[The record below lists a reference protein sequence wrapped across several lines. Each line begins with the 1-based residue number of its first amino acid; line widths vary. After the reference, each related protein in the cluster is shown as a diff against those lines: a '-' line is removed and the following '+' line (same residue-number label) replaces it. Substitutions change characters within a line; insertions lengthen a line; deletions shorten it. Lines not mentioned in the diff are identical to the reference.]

1 MLTALQLPLAEAAF
15 GLQRWDYI
23 AFGLFFVILSVI
35 GYRAGRGERASSEEY
50 FLAGKKLPWYVVGGS
65 FIASN
70 ISSDQF
76 IGMVGAAMVYG
87 VCVSLYEWA
96 NVATYAILIWF
107 FVPFLLASKV
117 FTTPEYLE
125 KRFSPAVRTVFAVVT
140 IISNVVA
147 FLAAV
152 LYGGA
157 LALHELFGW
166 ELWPSIIG
174 LGIVAGIWAVY
185 GGLSSVAWTDLFT
198 VAIMLIGGV
207 VVTVLGL
214 LALAPD
220 GGGIIEGF
228 QVMLDRNEATSG
240 PWAEAV
246 QSNTK
251 ELANADTYNRLSVI
265 QPASH
270 PLTPTVGML
279 TFLLSVSLWYNVL
292 NQFMIQR
299 VLGAKDMYHARM
311 GIVFA
316 GWLKVILPVITIV
329 PGMVLFAMH
338 PEILMLEPWGD
349 VKPAAD
355 KGYVQLIQS
364 LVPVG
369 LRGLFLAALFGAI
382 QSTVNSVLNSTSTII
397 TFDLYRRLWRPQS
410 TDRQLVIVGV
420 VASVVVLAVAI
431 VIGRFIGDLG
441 GGLFE
446 YVISL
451 YVLFAPPFAAV
462 FLLGILWRRVTAPAA
477 LATVI
482 VGMLAGLGLKI
493 FLTNAT
499 DYPAWLGSF
508 PNQASILY
516 LICMATCVIV
526 TFLTPP
532 PKPGQVTDQ
541 LCMNWKKMNIFSN
554 LGDRWYKSVVFW
566 WLAYSVVIGLLM
578 LYFSG
583 LFFPAGAGH
592 RPALHELEEDEH
604 LQQPRRPLVQER
616 GLLVAGLLGRDRP
629 PDALLFRAL
638 FPSRARKLTFQPNK
652 NEWHDNENQ
661 EQR

>member
-1 MLTALQLPLAEAAF
+1 MNIALQLPLAEATFSLHLWDIVAF
-15 GLQRWDYI
+15 
-23 AFGLFFVILSVI
+23 ALFFIILSVI

-125 KRFSPAVRTVFAVVT
+125 KRFSPSVRTLFAVVT

-157 LALHELFGW
+157 LALHALFGW
-166 ELWPSIIG
+166 DLWPSIIG

-198 VAIMLIGGV
+198 VAVMIVGGIL
-207 VVTVLGL
+207 VTVLGL
-214 LALAPD
+214 LALAPE
-220 GGGIIEGF
+220 GGGLFDGF
-228 QVMLDRNEATSG
+228 RVMLERNEATSG
-240 PWAEAV
+240 QWAEAV
-246 QSNTK
+246 QSNTQ
-251 ELANADTYNRLSVI
+251 ELAGTDSYNRLSVI

-270 PLTPTVGML
+270 PLTPTVSMI

-299 VLGAKDMYHARM
+299 VLGAKDIYHARM

-316 GWLKVILPVITIV
+316 GWLKVILPIIVIV
-329 PGMVLFAMH
+329 PGLILFAMK
-338 PEILMLEPWGD
+338 PELLLIEPWGD

-355 KGYVQLIQS
+355 EGYVQLLQELI
-364 LVPVG
+364 PAG

-397 TFDLYRRLWRPQS
+397 TFDLYRRFWRPKS
-410 TDRQLVIVGV
+410 TDRQLVYVGV
-420 VASVVVLAVAI
+420 VASVVVLMVAI
-431 VIGRFIGDLG
+431 VVGRFIGNLG
-441 GGLFE
+441 GGIFE

-451 YVLFAPPFAAV
+451 YALFAPPFAAV
-462 FLLGILWRRVTAPAA
+462 FLLGILWKRVTAPAA

-482 VGMLAGLGLKI
+482 IGMGAGIGLKI
-493 FLTNAT
+493 FLSKAS
-499 DYPAWLGSF
+499 DYPAWLNSF
-508 PNQASILY
+508 PNQASINY
-516 LICMATCVIV
+516 LISMATCVLV
-526 TFLTPP
+526 TFATRPP
-532 PKPGQVTDQ
+532 RPEQVTDQ
-541 LCMNWKKMNIFSN
+541 LCMNWKRLNIFSN

-566 WLAYSVVIGLLM
+566 WLAYSIVIVLLM
-578 LYFSG
+578 LYFTG
-583 LFFPAGAGH
+583 IFFPAGG
-592 RPALHELEEDEH
+592 
-604 LQQPRRPLVQER
+604 
-616 GLLVAGLLGRDRP
+616 G
-629 PDALLFRAL
+629 
-638 FPSRARKLTFQPNK
+638 N
-652 NEWHDNENQ
+652 
-661 EQR
+661 

>member
-1 MLTALQLPLAEAAF
+1 MSIDLQPLLAQSEF
-15 GLQRWDYI
+15 GLHYWDYLAI
-23 AFGLFFVILSVI
+23 GLFFVILSVI
-35 GYRAGRGERASSEEY
+35 GYVAGRGEQANAEEY

-76 IGMVGAAMVYG
+76 IGLVGAAMVYG

-96 NVATYAILIWF
+96 NVATFSILIWF
-107 FVPFLLASKV
+107 FVPFLLGAKV

-140 IISNVVA
+140 IVSNIIA

-166 ELWPSIIG
+166 DLWPSIIG
-174 LGIVAGIWAVY
+174 LGIVAGIWAIY

-198 VAIMLIGGV
+198 VAVMLVGGV
-207 VVTVLGL
+207 VVTYLGVQ
-214 LALAPD
+214 ALAPD
-220 GGGIIEGF
+220 GGGVIEGF
-228 QVMLDRNEATSG
+228 NVMLERNAATSG
-240 PWAEAV
+240 QWAEAV
-246 QSNTK
+246 QSNTQ
-251 ELANADTYNRLSVI
+251 ELAGKETYNRLSVI
-265 QPASH
+265 QPVTH
-270 PLTPTVGML
+270 PMTPGFGMIGL
-279 TFLLSVSLWYNVL
+279 LLSVSLWYNVL

-316 GWLKVILPVITIV
+316 GWLKVILPVIVII

-338 PEILMLEPWGD
+338 PDILLIEPWND

-355 KGYVQLIQS
+355 KGYVKLIQD
-364 LVPVG
+364 LVPIGVH
-369 LRGLFLAALFGAI
+369 GLFLAALFGAI

-397 TFDLYRRLWRPQS
+397 TFDIYRRLFRPQCS
-410 TDRQLVIVGV
+410 DRQLVRVGV
-420 VASVVVLAVAI
+420 IASILVLAVAI
-431 VIGRFIGDLG
+431 FIGGFIDVLG

-477 LATVI
+477 LATIVI
-482 VGMLAGLGLKI
+482 GMTAGLALKV
-493 FLTNAT
+493 FLKSDV
-499 DYPAWLGSF
+499 DYPLWLASF

-516 LICMATCVIV
+516 AISMLTCVSV
-526 TFLTPP
+526 TFFTKP
-532 PKPGQVTDQ
+532 PKPEQVTDQ
-541 LCMNWKKMNIFSN
+541 LCMNWKKMNIFEN
-554 LGDRWYKSVVFW
+554 LGDRWYKSVTFW
-566 WLAYSVVIGLLM
+566 WLAYSVVIVLLM
-578 LYFSG
+578 LFFSG
-583 LFFPAGAGH
+583 IFFPSVGA
-592 RPALHELEEDEH
+592 E
-604 LQQPRRPLVQER
+604 
-616 GLLVAGLLGRDRP
+616 
-629 PDALLFRAL
+629 
-638 FPSRARKLTFQPNK
+638 
-652 NEWHDNENQ
+652 
-661 EQR
+661 

>member
-1 MLTALQLPLAEAAF
+1 MNIDLQLPLAEAAF
-15 GLQRWDYI
+15 SLQRWDYI
-23 AFGLFFVILSVI
+23 AIALFFIILSVV
-35 GYRAGRGERASSEEY
+35 GYRAGRGERANSEAY
-50 FLAGKKLPWYVVGGS
+50 FLAGRKLPWYVVGGS

-96 NVATYAILIWF
+96 NVATYALLIWF

-125 KRFSPAVRTVFAVVT
+125 KRFSPTVRTLFAVVT
-140 IISNVVA
+140 VISNVVA

-157 LALHELFGW
+157 LALQGLFGW

-174 LGIVAGIWAVY
+174 LGLVAGVWAVY

-198 VAIMLIGGV
+198 VTVMLAGGIL
-207 VVTVLGL
+207 VTVYGL
-214 LALAPD
+214 SALAPE
-220 GGGIIEGF
+220 GGGVIDGF
-228 QVMLDRNEATSG
+228 QVMLERNEATSG
-240 PWAEAV
+240 KWKEAV
-246 QSNTK
+246 QSNTQ
-251 ELANADTYNRLSVI
+251 ELAGTDTYNRLSVI
-265 QPASH
+265 QPVTH
-270 PLTPTVGML
+270 PMTPTVSMI

-299 VLGAKDMYHARM
+299 VLGAKNMYHARM

-316 GWLKVILPVITIV
+316 GWLKIILPIITIV
-329 PGMVLFAMH
+329 PGMILFAMK
-338 PEILMLEPWGD
+338 PELLLIEPWGD

-355 KGYVQLIQS
+355 KGYVQLIQE
-364 LVPVG
+364 LVPAG

-382 QSTVNSVLNSTSTII
+382 QSTVNSVLNSTSTVI

-410 TDRQLVIVGV
+410 TDRQLVVVGV
-420 VASVVVLAVAI
+420 VSSVVVLAVAI
-431 VIGRFIGDLG
+431 VIGRFVGDLG

-462 FLLGILWRRVTAPAA
+462 FLLGILWRRVNAPAA

-482 VGMLAGLGLKI
+482 VGMSAGLALKI

-499 DYPAWLGSF
+499 DYPIWLNSF

-516 LICMATCVIV
+516 LICVSTCVIV
-526 TFLTPP
+526 TLTTAPP
-532 PKPGQVTDQ
+532 RPEQVTDQ
-541 LCMNWKKMNIFSN
+541 LCMNWKRLNIFSN

-566 WLAYSVVIGLLM
+566 WLSYSIVIILLM
-578 LYFSG
+578 LYFTG
-583 LFFPAGAGH
+583 WFFPTGGA
-592 RPALHELEEDEH
+592 
-604 LQQPRRPLVQER
+604 
-616 GLLVAGLLGRDRP
+616 
-629 PDALLFRAL
+629 
-638 FPSRARKLTFQPNK
+638 K
-652 NEWHDNENQ
+652 
-661 EQR
+661 

>member
-1 MLTALQLPLAEAAF
+1 MSIDLQPLLAQSEF
-15 GLQRWDYI
+15 GLHYWDYLAI
-23 AFGLFFVILSVI
+23 GLFFVILSVI
-35 GYRAGRGERASSEEY
+35 GYVAGRGEQANAEEY

-76 IGMVGAAMVYG
+76 IGLVGAAMVYG

-96 NVATYAILIWF
+96 NVATFSILIWF
-107 FVPFLLASKV
+107 FVPFLLGAKV

-140 IISNVVA
+140 IVSNIIA

-166 ELWPSIIG
+166 DLWPSIIG
-174 LGIVAGIWAVY
+174 LGIVAGIWAIY

-198 VAIMLIGGV
+198 VAVMLVGGV
-207 VVTVLGL
+207 VVTYLGVQ
-214 LALAPD
+214 ALAPD
-220 GGGIIEGF
+220 GGGVIEGF
-228 QVMLDRNEATSG
+228 NVMLERNAATSG
-240 PWAEAV
+240 QWAEAV
-246 QSNTK
+246 QSNTQ
-251 ELANADTYNRLSVI
+251 ELAGKETYNRLSVI
-265 QPASH
+265 QPVTH
-270 PLTPTVGML
+270 PMTPGFGMIGL
-279 TFLLSVSLWYNVL
+279 LLSVSLWYNVL

-316 GWLKVILPVITIV
+316 GWLKVILPVIVII

-338 PEILMLEPWGD
+338 PEILLIEPWND

-355 KGYVQLIQS
+355 KGYVKLIQD
-364 LVPVG
+364 LVPIGV
-369 LRGLFLAALFGAI
+369 RGLFLAALFGAI

-397 TFDLYRRLWRPQS
+397 TFDIYRRLFRPQCS
-410 TDRQLVIVGV
+410 DRQLVRVGV
-420 VASVVVLAVAI
+420 IASVLVLAVAI
-431 VIGRFIGDLG
+431 FIGGFIDVLG

-477 LATVI
+477 LATIVI
-482 VGMLAGLGLKI
+482 GMTAGLALKV
-493 FLTNAT
+493 FLKSDV
-499 DYPAWLGSF
+499 DYPLWLASF

-516 LICMATCVIV
+516 AISMLTCVSV
-526 TFLTPP
+526 TFFTKP
-532 PKPGQVTDQ
+532 PKPEQVTDQ
-541 LCMNWKKMNIFSN
+541 LCMNWKKMNIFEN
-554 LGDRWYKSVVFW
+554 LGDRWYKSVTFW
-566 WLAYSVVIGLLM
+566 WLAYSVVIVLLM
-578 LYFSG
+578 LFFSG
-583 LFFPAGAGH
+583 IFFPSVGA
-592 RPALHELEEDEH
+592 E
-604 LQQPRRPLVQER
+604 
-616 GLLVAGLLGRDRP
+616 
-629 PDALLFRAL
+629 
-638 FPSRARKLTFQPNK
+638 
-652 NEWHDNENQ
+652 
-661 EQR
+661 